1 MKHVRLKNRQTQQV
15 FAALIL
21 TGILSLG
28 TGISFVNSASANSTA
43 NSQGV
48 AGLKQRNREIP
59 RSVVNAA
66 RREISRTYRIPL
78 GRLNVVSYTQQS
90 WSDSCLGLGQPHE
103 SCARVLIENGW
114 RVVVSDG
121 RQTWAVRTDGVGDV
135 VRLENQQSPGNP
147 DNPTSD
153 RNIPAAAAKA
163 VLQAAS
169 QRTGL
174 PTSQI
179 RIVKSEPMTTDGC
192 LGLPK
197 PGEACIEIALEAWEV
212 TVDAGKQ
219 RLVYRTD
226 SNGSRIRLNEQASS
240 IGSTTLPQSVVDAVL
255 REVSQRRDLPTSNV
269 RIVASQQIQ
278 GSGSCLGLPAL
289 PGEGCTRDLR
299 PLWQVTVEA
308 GQQRLVYHTTMD
320 GSRVRLNEQ
329 ASSIGDVKAP
339 QSVTNAV
346 LREASQRTGISR
358 SELRIA
364 QSQQFQ
370 GSSSCL
376 GIPPGLNQACT
387 ADLVPLWQV
396 TVEAGRQRLVY
407 HTNMNGSRI
416 QLNEAASNLSD
427 ASLPKGVANA
437 VLQFAARDWGLS
449 SSQLRITRAQKQ
461 TWGDSCLGLPRSNE
475 RCAGTLTPGWQV
487 MVASGQ
493 TVRTYRTD
501 DSGSRIRSEDMAE
514 QQPSDGNLPAAV
526 RRAVLQDAARRSN
539 RSISELRILQ
549 AERQDWPNGCL
560 GLAEPGVMCG
570 QAIVPGWRVA
580 VEGDGQFLVYR
591 TNESGSV
598 IKLES
603 GATQGNNGGVAIPQ
617 SELPPPL
624 EKGIVFRA
632 IASGGFTGSTT
643 ETVLTTDGRVIQ
655 RDLNRRNTTP
665 VQLHQISRPELRQ
678 FLQLLE
684 QHNFAQ
690 FDRLAYPAPRGAADY
705 ITVTLTS
712 QSGTTSYVDMGLDRL
727 PEPLQAI
734 AQAWGQIASR
744 R

>member
-1 MKHVRLKNRQTQQV
+1 MKHVRLKNYQTQQI

-28 TGISFVNSASANSTA
+28 AGITFVNSASANATK
-43 NSQGV
+43 NPQGV

-66 RREISRTYRIPL
+66 RREIARTYRIPS
-78 GRLNVVSYTQQS
+78 GRLNVVSYTQQD
-90 WSDSCLGLGQPHE
+90 WLDSCLGLGQPHE
-103 SCARVLIENGW
+103 SCARVLIKNGW
-114 RVVVSDG
+114 RVVLSDG
-121 RQTWAVRTDGVGDV
+121 SQTWAVRTDGVGRV

-147 DNPTSD
+147 DNPITS
-153 RNIPAAAAKA
+153 NLPNSVAKA

-174 PTSQI
+174 PRSQI

-192 LGLPK
+192 LGLPR
-197 PGEACIEIALEAWEV
+197 PGEACIEIALQAWEV
-212 TVDAGKQ
+212 TLEAGKQ
-219 RLVYRTD
+219 RLVYRAD

-240 IGSTTLPQSVVDAVL
+240 IGSATLPQSVADAVL
-255 REVSQRRDLPTSNV
+255 REVSQRRGLPTSDV

-278 GSGSCLGLPAL
+278 GSSSCLGLPPL
-289 PGEGCTRDLR
+289 PGQGCTRDLR

-320 GSRVRLNEQ
+320 GSRIRLNEQ
-329 ASSIGDVKAP
+329 ASSIGNVNVP
-339 QSVTNAV
+339 PSVTNAV

-358 SELRIA
+358 SELRID
-364 QSQQFQ
+364 QSQQMQ

-376 GIPPGLNQACT
+376 GIPPGPNQACT

-396 TVEAGRQRLVY
+396 TVEAGQQRLVY

-416 QLNEAASNLSD
+416 QLNESASNLSD
-427 ASLPKGVANA
+427 ANLPKGVTNA
-437 VLQFAARDWGLS
+437 VLQFAARDLGLS
-449 SSQLRITRAQKQ
+449 SSQLRITRTQQQ
-461 TWGDSCLGLPRSNE
+461 TWPDSCLGLPRSNE
-475 RCAGTLTPGWQV
+475 RCMGTLTPGWQV
-487 MVASGQ
+487 MVEGRQ

-514 QQPSDGNLPAAV
+514 QQPGDSNLPASV
-526 RRAVLQDAARRSN
+526 RRIVLQDAARRSN
-539 RSISELRILQ
+539 RSSSELRILQ
-549 AERQDWPNGCL
+549 AERQDWPDGCL
-560 GLAEPGVMCG
+560 GLAEPGVMCT

-580 VEGDGQFLVYR
+580 VEGDGQFFVYR

-603 GATQGNNGGVAIPQ
+603 GATQGNSRGVPIPE

-643 ETVLTTDGRVIQ
+643 ETVLTSDGRVIQ
-655 RDLNRRNTTP
+655 RDMNRMTP
-665 VQLHQISRPELRQ
+665 VQMHQISQQELRR

-684 QHNFAQ
+684 RQNFAQ
-690 FDRLAYPAPRGAADY
+690 FDRIAYPAPRGAADY

-712 QSGTTSYVDMGLDRL
+712 QAGTTSYTDMSQDRL
-727 PEPLQAI
+727 PDPLQAI
-734 AQAWGQIASR
+734 AQAWSQIASR